1 MQCTGMEPKTEKK
14 IFITI
19 VILMLDYFNERL
31 YVDNIHCV
39 LCGHSVSII
48 SPNIVFFLMNDGVL
62 TREC

>member
-1 MQCTGMEPKTEKK
+1 
-14 IFITI
+14 
-19 VILMLDYFNERL
+19 MLDYFNERL